1 MHVEGAGGSGRGE
14 PTADRIAGTGQQA
27 HRFVDRPAALV
38 PVGLGHRVALVAH
51 HATHVQARATRTVRQ
66 APCVGGQAAAAGKAH
81 IHVDQHVGPGR
92 RSHVHGLGGVHRH
105 GDPAVVASHEG
116 SQAVG
121 VECLVGQQQVFSEPG
136 RGEPLHLGERGATEV
151 SVTPTNGHV
160 AGQLRRLE
168 GLHVGPEAASGPFQG
183 HRCDVGVQGG
193 SLDHQRWRGQIV
205 GIRGAGLLR
214 GDAPHSTVAAM
225 RLRFPVATA
234 FLAVS
239 LLFAPSCSDNSG
251 DSVAVLGDS
260 ITSLDQ
266 ADLNSTLGG
275 DYELTIS
282 GNFGKTVSD
291 VMPEAELMAT
301 RTYDQVIINL
311 GTNDVLQ
318 ERPIDKAIETL
329 GAEVALFDSARC
341 IHLVNINEHML
352 NQSDGAS
359 RAEAAK
365 AFNAELEKYAERT
378 EGVSVIDWNGVASSK
393 LNGDDPPT
401 SELTYDTIHPTAEGF
416 AELNDLYS
424 SALGSCGN
432 LI

>member
-1 MHVEGAGGSGRGE
+1 
-14 PTADRIAGTGQQA
+14 
-27 HRFVDRPAALV
+27 
-38 PVGLGHRVALVAH
+38 
-51 HATHVQARATRTVRQ
+51 
-66 APCVGGQAAAAGKAH
+66 
-81 IHVDQHVGPGR
+81 
-92 RSHVHGLGGVHRH
+92 
-105 GDPAVVASHEG
+105 
-116 SQAVG
+116 
-121 VECLVGQQQVFSEPG
+121 
-136 RGEPLHLGERGATEV
+136 
-151 SVTPTNGHV
+151 
-160 AGQLRRLE
+160 
-168 GLHVGPEAASGPFQG
+168 
-183 HRCDVGVQGG
+183 
-193 SLDHQRWRGQIV
+193 
-205 GIRGAGLLR
+205 
-214 GDAPHSTVAAM
+214 M

-378 EGVSVIDWNGVASSK
+378 EGVSVIDWNGVASSM